1 MHLTTSAS
9 LRLIIAE
16 WGRSNIARVSS
27 RRTINIEF
35 DRRAGRA
42 NREALSKILGI
53 CNDAIGLRRLG
64 TDLGLAG
71 SFEVSVGEMSGD
83 ER

>member
-1 MHLTTSAS
+1 M
-9 LRLIIAE
+9 
-16 WGRSNIARVSS
+16 
-27 RRTINIEF
+27 EF

-42 NREALSKILGI
+42 RREALSKILGI

-64 TDLGLAG
+64 ADLGFVG
-71 SFEVSVGEMSGD
+71 SFEVSAGAMSGD